1 MRLEFSEFG
10 DLVSVQACL
19 PGCEDSEAISQQF
32 SSYRGFVSI
41 NRDSDNLFTFERHDG
56 DHSFQIEF
64 RNLVSGESRRWRIPH
79 RGFLLGLEI
88 SRPQGVSMAS
98 GEDFRP
104 RAVNGFSAWLE
115 SLRYVQIKEGTAHL
129 FDINESVSMPRTSND
144 WMGFK
149 NRFWVAMIRPEQ
161 ATRVTT
167 RDGSELNELQLDLH
181 STAAAPHRFTIYAG
195 PVEQHALEDANAE
208 LGAVVYSGLWQWS
221 GWLSGAFQ
229 SALKTIDSM
238 IHNLGLG
245 IIVLALLLQVVLW
258 PVSMK
263 AIELWAGVRETRA
276 RLAPQ
281 FRSVDSR
288 YRGQQRAEH
297 ITAIYRQENVH
308 PLYQLKGFAGLLVLI
323 PVLVCAFQALAENIW
338 LYEMKFL
345 WIADLSLP
353 DAAIELHFGLPL
365 FGNHVNL
372 LPFIVFAIS
381 LSASWMLHRSRA
393 RTLSNPI
400 RWRKVYGLPIL
411 FLILFYTVPAGMVLF
426 LAVTIAIITLQL
438 LIRSKRAPG

>member
-1 MRLEFSEFG
+1 
-10 DLVSVQACL
+10 
-19 PGCEDSEAISQQF
+19 
-32 SSYRGFVSI
+32 
-41 NRDSDNLFTFERHDG
+41 
-56 DHSFQIEF
+56 
-64 RNLVSGESRRWRIPH
+64 
-79 RGFLLGLEI
+79 
-88 SRPQGVSMAS
+88 
-98 GEDFRP
+98 
-104 RAVNGFSAWLE
+104 
-115 SLRYVQIKEGTAHL
+115 
-129 FDINESVSMPRTSND
+129 
-144 WMGFK
+144 
-149 NRFWVAMIRPEQ
+149 
-161 ATRVTT
+161 
-167 RDGSELNELQLDLH
+167 
-181 STAAAPHRFTIYAG
+181 
-195 PVEQHALEDANAE
+195 
-208 LGAVVYSGLWQWS
+208 
-221 GWLSGAFQ
+221 
-229 SALKTIDSM
+229 M
-238 IHNLGLG
+238 IHNPGLG
-245 IIVLALLLQVVLW
+245 IIMLALLLQAVLW